1 MNSRQIVEY
10 IDQNPHC
17 VAADPRDP
25 RYCACEDCRQARE
38 WIEAHPDVWQIYREF
53 GKYKALRAL

>member
-10 IDQNPHC
+10 IDGNPHC
-17 VAADPRDP
+17 VVQDRQDS
-25 RYCACEDCRQARE
+25 RYCDCEDCRSARE
-38 WIEAHPDVWQIYREF
+38 WIEAHQDVWQIYQQF